1 MANDTERTNTLII
14 GAAGGIGRRL
24 CAQLAEEGHTL
35 VLAGRTKSKLDGL
48 AGELGESVAATA
60 ELDATDFD
68 AVSDLFGEHELSGAV
83 NLAGSILL
91 KPAHACS
98 ADDFQRT
105 MDQNV
110 RTSFAVARAAG
121 NSWRKRGGAVVL
133 MSSCAARFGLPN
145 HEAISA
151 AKGAVEGLVRAA
163 AASYAASGIRFN
175 AVAPGLTDTPLAEP
189 ITKNE
194 ASLKASRSMHPLGR
208 IGEPDEV
215 ARAIAFLLDPA
226 NSWITGQVLGVDG
239 GVATVK
245 AR

>member
-1 MANDTERTNTLII
+1 MAHETDRTRTLII
-14 GAAGGIGRRL
+14 GAAGGIGRALCVRL
-24 CAQLAEEGHTL
+24 KEDGHTL
-35 VLAGRTKSKLDGL
+35 VLAGRTSSSLDDL
-48 AGELGESVAATA
+48 ASELGDAVESTA

-68 AVSDLFGEHELSGAV
+68 AVSDAIGEHNLTGVV

-91 KPAHACS
+91 KPAHSCS
-98 ADDFQRT
+98 LDEYQHT
-105 MDQNV
+105 LDQNL
-110 RTSFAVARAAG
+110 RTAFAVVRGAG
-121 NSWRKRGGAVVL
+121 KAWRQSGGSVVL

-151 AKGAVEGLVRAA
+151 AKGAVEGLVRSA
-163 AASYAASGIRFN
+163 AASYATYGIRFN
-175 AVAPGLTDTPLAEP
+175 AIAPGLTDTPLAAG

-208 IGEPDEV
+208 IGEPEEV

-239 GVATVK
+239 GVSTVK